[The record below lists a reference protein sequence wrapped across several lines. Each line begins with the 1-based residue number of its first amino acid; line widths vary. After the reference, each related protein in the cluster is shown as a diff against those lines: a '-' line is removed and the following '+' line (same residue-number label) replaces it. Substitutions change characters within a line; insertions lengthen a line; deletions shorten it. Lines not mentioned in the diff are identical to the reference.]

1 MEFEH
6 QPSRPAWTCQTC
18 SEPWPC
24 AGAQQ
29 RMLMLYR
36 GQYGDLGRHLGARY
50 VAMRD
55 DLDGDSAELLMRV
68 FGWLLRSKR

>member
-18 SEPWPC
+18 PDPWPC

-29 RMLMLYR
+29 RMLDLYR
-36 GQYGDLGRHLGARY
+36 NLRSELGRHLGARY
-50 VAMRD
+50 VAMWD
-55 DLDGDSAELLMRV
+55 DLGGDPEVLLMRV
-68 FGWLLRSKR
+68 FGWLPPKRR